1 MQFQYAS
8 VKSVDI
14 MGWPDPVMCLA
25 GSYFSL
31 NDDRQGQSPRPADCP
46 EELRHLTSLGAVSAP
61 SWAAILQ
68 PCMALLSL
76 SVILTLGFTF
86 SISFIESIATFGL
99 HYSSWY
105 HFFFFVFDHCSLL
118 FPVNLTHFSLLFYS
132 LLSRSLTL
140 FPNFCSSL

>member
-105 HFFFFVFDHCSLL
+105 HFFFL
-118 FPVNLTHFSLLFYS
+118 
-132 LLSRSLTL
+132 SLTTVPFYFL
-140 FPNFCSSL
+140 STSPIFLCYFTLSFHGP